1 MAKTYEEIFGIEDDV
16 ALPEQSGSVAKSYEE
31 IFGIEDEEDDSL
43 ERTSSL
49 SSGRE
54 EGDPYGIKDLVD
66 DDNFGVIGKFMDQ
79 RFGMRE
85 GNHTR
90 QDIADAYVNHMRKFN
105 FGQSVTTIG
114 ELSYL
119 NAAKRDD
126 NTERLN
132 TAASAYALFDNMKG
146 AFSEGTSGLEK
157 ADAVWDYGKALVWD
171 PVNLVSLGIGKLAAQ
186 GSFKAVN
193 LGIKKLAL
201 ETAQK
206 NLGKKALTNPKLLQQ
221 EAFIQSRLLKPKV
234 MDDLIKIEVKGKQGL
249 YGKAAKEVSLRNDAL
264 ATFGVESVASGLI
277 DGAWQT
283 SQRRVGLQDEHSWL
297 QTGANAAIGAGMFG
311 GIYYAMKYV
320 SKVGAKNGDNIGLTA
335 KSFDGAVTSKAAAL
349 KLRGI
354 DVTKANKKAIAE
366 ALQDPTTLINELK
379 ISREA
384 QERWAAR
391 VERGDVTRYSSR
403 GDPVPEDVSMLQAF
417 LFGEIDDGVNSKEI
431 AFKGVIQIL
440 DDFKIR
446 MPADKAGN
454 KNFTGWLADTIDEL
468 PAEAKTE
475 INKAFKG
482 TLGTYVTPYK
492 KLTGFTGKGQGAD
505 VMASEM
511 SGIGQK
517 FQVLSMMSKSLR
529 EVADITDEDVNKL
542 ITAAKAHADP
552 GLPASKLEKTIL
564 GAQGIQQSFI
574 KALVTHPA
582 TVGLNVMGWS
592 SASVLQS
599 SADMVRAGLYGGA
612 GFYNQV
618 IGETAK
624 KQNWYTLSKLVVGLQ
639 KQKVQN
645 ILDPRAT
652 MEDML
657 DFMAYNPKMGKEM
670 FRYLN
675 GGIEDDAVL
684 KSLTDMGALTPGAK
698 KQVDAGF
705 ATKDP
710 NRVDKLI
717 DGFQTIYGVKAQD
730 IITKSIEFMYNIDK
744 QIILNHKMTYR
755 EFIADDNLWEKIDLS
770 NKSAGTKKG
779 WAEMQ
784 GAAIEDTLRAVYA
797 KPFGRDIDDKTGIVK
812 IIPFAANA
820 IENMR
825 KIPFIGA
832 LVPFGQF
839 FNNTLAHMFDHTG
852 ISLIHKPFARSSRD
866 TMELVTKTAV
876 GLTTIGAMGYSN
888 IGNVEEGLAWHEER
902 LSDGTV
908 RSRLYD
914 FPYNFYKAI
923 GYMAA
928 SKHVNGELSPDLF
941 LQISEHFG
949 PAGLLRGVSDTG
961 KASYEVLEDI
971 ATNPNLDIVEKFG
984 SAVGSSVQMYASG
997 LTRPLDPV
1005 NQVVGAFRG
1014 TDYIERDKNQGVKS
1028 LNYSMRY
1035 VDQIFEGLGMPFPNL
1050 IGQEVSPEKRNPL
1063 ATERGRAPIG
1073 RLFGFRETP
1082 RQSSMQKMF
1091 NEVGM
1096 PQWRT
1101 NIKSYVPE
1109 ADNLMDGEISDIIEH
1124 KSAAII
1130 DTNLWKTGDQTRRKY
1145 IISQI
1150 MSSSKKE
1157 AMSRLENSFD
1167 PEDARMALM
1176 YKLTK
1181 RGGTVSNKDLQEY
1194 MADLNINVPIEK
1206 LSYNQLRLIDSYA
1219 ASERK
1224 KEKETKMYLD

>member
-1 MAKTYEEIFGIEDDV
+1 MANTYEELFGIEEENV
-16 ALPEQSGSVAKSYEE
+16 LPEQSNSVAKSYEE
-31 IFGIEDEEDDSL
+31 LFGIEDDEDDSL
-43 ERTSSL
+43 ERTSNF
-49 SSGRE
+49 SSDRE
-54 EGDPYGIKDLVD
+54 KGDPYGIKDLVD

-85 GNHTR
+85 GNHSR
-90 QDIADAYVNHMRKFN
+90 RDIADAYVNHMRKFN

-193 LGIKKLAL
+193 LGIKKAAL
-201 ETAQK
+201 EAAK
-206 NLGKKALTNPKLLQQ
+206 KKLGKKALTNPKLLQE
-221 EAFIQSRLLKPKV
+221 EAFQQSRLLKPKV
-234 MDDLIKIEVKGKQGL
+234 MDDLIEIEVKGKQGL
-249 YGKAAKEVSLRNDAL
+249 YGKAAKEVSLRNEAL

-283 SQRRVGLQDEHSWL
+283 SQRRVDLQDQHSWL
-297 QTGANAAIGAGMFG
+297 QTGTNAAIGAGMFG
-311 GIYYAMKYV
+311 GIFYSMRYL
-320 SKVGAKNGDNIGLTA
+320 SKRGGKNGDNAGLTA
-335 KSFDGAVTSKAAAL
+335 KAFDAVETNKAEAL
-349 KLRGI
+349 RLKGI
-354 DVTKANKKAIAE
+354 DVTKANKKAISE
-366 ALQDPTTLINELK
+366 ALQNPTDLINELK
-379 ISREA
+379 RSREA

-391 VERGDVTRYSSR
+391 VDRGDIIRATE
-403 GDPVPEDVSMLQAF
+403 GGGEVPEDVSMLQAF
-417 LFGEIDDGVNSKEI
+417 LYGEIDDGVGGNNI
-431 AFKGVIQIL
+431 AFKGVVQIL
-440 DDFKIR
+440 RDFNIR
-446 MPADKAGN
+446 MPPDKGGN
-454 KNFTGWLADTIDEL
+454 KNFTGWLVDTIDEL

-482 TLGTYVTPYK
+482 TLGTYTTPYK
-492 KLTGFTGKGQGAD
+492 KLTGFTGKNQGAD
-505 VMASEM
+505 VLASEM
-511 SGIGQK
+511 SEWGKKG
-517 FQVLSMMSKSLR
+517 QVLSMLSKSLR
-529 EVADITDEDVNKL
+529 EAADITDDDVAFV
-542 ITAAKAHADP
+542 AAKTHADAGP
-552 GLPASKLEKTIL
+552 SASALEKTIL

-599 SADMVRAGLYGGA
+599 SSDMVRAALYGGA

-618 IGETAK
+618 VGNTAK
-624 KQNWYTLSKLVVGLQ
+624 KENWYTLSRLIAGLQ
-639 KQKVQN
+639 KQKVQS

-652 MEDML
+652 MDDML
-657 DFMAYNPKMGKEM
+657 DFMSYNPKMGKEM

-717 DGFQTIYGVKAQD
+717 DGFQTVYGVKAQD

-744 QIILNHKMTYR
+744 QVRLNHKMTYR

-797 KPFGRDIDDKTGIVK
+797 KPFGRDIDDKSGVVR
-812 IIPFAANA
+812 IIPYAAKA
-820 IENMR
+820 IEDMR
-825 KIPFIGA
+825 KVPVVGA

-876 GLTTIGAMGYSN
+876 GLTTIGAMGYSQV
-888 IGNVEEGLAWHEER
+888 GNVKEGLAWHEER
-902 LSDGTV
+902 LDDGTV

-928 SKHVNGELSPDLF
+928 HKHVNGSISPDLF
-941 LQISEHFG
+941 SDISIHFG

-961 KASYEVLEDI
+961 KASYDVLEDI

-984 SAVGSSVQMYASG
+984 DAVGSSVQMYASG

-1050 IGQEVSPEKRNPL
+1050 VGQEVSPEKRNPL

-1101 NIKSYVPE
+1101 NIKSYVPK
-1109 ADNLMDGEISDIIEH
+1109 ADNAMDAKISDIIEH

-1130 DTNLWKTGDQTRRKY
+1130 DTNLWKTGDIKTRKY
-1145 IISQI
+1145 LISQI
-1150 MSSSKKE
+1150 MSASKKE
-1157 AMSRLENSFD
+1157 ALSRLKNSFD
-1167 PEDARMALM
+1167 PEDVRMSLM
-1176 YKLTK
+1176 YDLTK
-1181 RGGTVSNKDLQEY
+1181 RGGTVSKKDLQEY

-1206 LSYNQLRLIDSYA
+1206 LSQKQLRLIASYA
-1219 ASERK
+1219 KQDRERLK
-1224 KEKETKMYLD
+1224 QKGKYLD